1 MTFVWSL
8 NKSLDTAYIWFETR
22 FKENG
27 GNSPDSCRLEFKVV
41 KTKVGKMCW
50 SLNKADTQIFEIGI
64 TMSNPPN
71 WQSSELH
78 GMMEYRVNWD
88 STTILIEESNKTK
101 HKMKLKQYL
110 KKVANRNTSLLQ
122 DLTHRNTFLLQ
133 DITNQNTSF
142 QQDLYFLSLKDV
154 CSLSFPSL
162 LLSHIWKGM

>member
-1 MTFVWSL
+1 MLV
-8 NKSLDTAYIWFETR
+8 
-22 FKENG
+22 
-27 GNSPDSCRLEFKVV
+27 
-41 KTKVGKMCW
+41 TKQSW
-50 SLNKADTQIFEIGI
+50 HADFR
-64 TMSNPPN
+64 N
-71 WQSSELH
+71 WNHYEQPTKLTSSEPH
-78 GMMEYRVNWD
+78 GMMEYRVNWG

-122 DLTHRNTFLLQ
+122 DLTNRNTSLLQDLTNRNTFLLQ

-162 LLSHIWKGM
+162 LLCHIWKGM